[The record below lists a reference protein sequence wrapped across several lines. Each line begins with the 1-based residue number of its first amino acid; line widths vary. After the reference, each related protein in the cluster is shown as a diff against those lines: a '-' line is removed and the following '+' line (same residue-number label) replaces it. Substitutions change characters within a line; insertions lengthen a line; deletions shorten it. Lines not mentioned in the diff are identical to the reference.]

1 MIMASQ
7 IEGMKKKKHI
17 ANLDRLLPKTDNCTK
32 ELKRRGKLIKKGSSP
47 SLGQDPLEHA
57 FAGDE

>member
-32 ELKRRGKLIKKGSSP
+32 ELKR
-47 SLGQDPLEHA
+47 
-57 FAGDE
+57 